1 MRRSPLA
8 IAALACVFGAVAAE
22 AQTPLKIGYINSQ
35 ELLANSSEAAAAQQQ
50 FDTEMQGYQTE
61 IEQLEQELTGLQ
73 ESLQRQQLTLSPD
86 ARAAREQQLQA
97 RVAEYQQRTNQLS
110 QVAEQRRAELIQPI
124 MDRIN
129 VVIEAVRTDGQYHL
143 ILDLAAGSIIA
154 ADPML
159 DLTQQV
165 IGQLAPAPE
174 PGPGAP

>member
-1 MRRSPLA
+1 MKDQK
-8 IAALACVFGAVAAE
+8 E
-22 AQTPLKIGYINSQ
+22 HQ
-35 ELLANSSEAAAAQQQ
+35 E
-50 FDTEMQGYQTE
+50 D
-61 IEQLEQELTGLQ
+61 
-73 ESLQRQQLTLSPD
+73 
-86 ARAAREQQLQA
+86 
-97 RVAEYQQRTNQLS
+97 QQRTDQLS

-129 VVIEAVRTDGQYHL
+129 VVIEAVRTEGQYHL

-165 IGQLAPAPE
+165 IGRLAPAPE